1 MGGGE
6 RIEKRHE
13 KGGGM
18 VSRHEAY
25 EAPKIGFWGRFQAEH
40 RDAAVRRV
48 CRCTSQAAAK
58 IRQDYMLC
66 VLVGRGGEGGRLDH
80 WEGEW
85 GMDKWKHRE

>member
-25 EAPKIGFWGRFQAEH
+25 EAPKIDFG
-40 RDAAVRRV
+40 AVSRRSTGKQ
-48 CRCTSQAAAK
+48 RCAGARARPQQKSARAIECA
-58 IRQDYMLC
+58 C
-66 VLVGRGGEGGRLDH
+66 
-80 WEGEW
+80 
-85 GMDKWKHRE
+85 